1 MMRVAQ
7 WKDLL
12 GQEGSP
18 LPVALTIGNF
28 DSLHIGHQRLMRAVV
43 ENDCGAVASVCTFTR
58 NPAAVLGSRPFPGSI
73 LSFDQ
78 KIEKLES
85 LGIALVVLIDFSLEI
100 SKLAGKSF
108 LDLLASRLDIKKL
121 VVGYDFH
128 MGRGRDTNPQELVRI
143 LTGSGTELE
152 IIPASTYLEQTVSSS
167 RIRELI
173 IEGRLAEAK
182 EMLKDDFRLDLRGVP
197 IQRRGSSSWVQRSA
211 LGQVLPHHGTYAVL
225 FTADGGEFPGAITIE
240 EQGLSWQGEFAGTE
254 SEIRF
259 LTGGKQCR

>member
-108 LDLLASRLDIKKL
+108 LDLLAGRLDIKKL

-128 MGRGRDTNPQELVRI
+128 MGRGRDTDPRELVRI
-143 LTGSGTELE
+143 LTGSGTDLE
-152 IIPASTYLEQTVSSS
+152 IIPASTYLEKTVSSS

-197 IQRRGSSSWVQRSA
+197 IQRRGSDSWVQRSA
-211 LGQVLPHHGTYAVL
+211 VRQVLPRHGTYEVL
-225 FTADGGEFPGAITIE
+225 FAAESGEFPGAITIKKE
-240 EQGLSWQGEFAGTE
+240 GLSWQREFAGAE
-254 SEIRF
+254 KEIRF
-259 LTGGKQCR
+259 LTGGNQCR